1 MVSFL
6 TDTVVC
12 GFSLYHI
19 LAYFLIY
26 SCIGWCLEVIYA
38 AATTGQL
45 VNRGFLNGPVC
56 PIYGFG
62 MIIVLFALTPL
73 QHSILLLYIG
83 GVILP
88 SALELVGGWA
98 LYKIYHTRWWD
109 YSDFPFNIG
118 GYICLEFCLL
128 WGVGTLV
135 VMRIVHPVVADL
147 VDLIPPF
154 VGVILMC
161 FLYAVYAVDV
171 VATAI
176 AASALADTLD
186 TMEQLGDSIHAVS
199 DAMTQ
204 LLGTT
209 TLNADKKLDE
219 GRLQFKLA
227 AAEARDAAGK
237 QVPVFLYNG
246 TTYVPV
252 RAISEAM
259 GMDVSFNSATRTV
272 QLTTADRTASQQG
285 ASSASGNY
293 ISADRAKQIALND
306 AGVKEANAVFLRANL
321 DWDDGRMKYEVE
333 FYSGT
338 TEYDY
343 DIDAVTGAILSSDRE
358 LENFQIW
365 NNGTSRPSGN
375 GSNSSSGDYITAE
388 RAQQIALAET
398 PSGSTVVKCQFDW
411 DDGRAQ
417 YEVEIRN
424 GWTEYEFEIDAVT
437 GTIFSRDIDNDRW

>member
-1 MVSFL
+1 MQNMKRRMNNEAERFL
-6 TDTVVC
+6 EGLRLRFGPDGRSIQVED
-12 GFSLYHI
+12 G
-19 LAYFLIY
+19 
-26 SCIGWCLEVIYA
+26 IGI
-38 AATTGQL
+38 T
-45 VNRGFLNGPVC
+45 LNGAR
-56 PIYGFG
+56 F
-62 MIIVLFALTPL
+62 TP
-73 QHSILLLYIG
+73 
-83 GVILP
+83 
-88 SALELVGGWA
+88 
-98 LYKIYHTRWWD
+98 
-109 YSDFPFNIG
+109 
-118 GYICLEFCLL
+118 
-128 WGVGTLV
+128 
-135 VMRIVHPVVADL
+135 
-147 VDLIPPF
+147 
-154 VGVILMC
+154 
-161 FLYAVYAVDV
+161 
-171 VATAI
+171 
-176 AASALADTLD
+176 
-186 TMEQLGDSIHAVS
+186 
-199 DAMTQ
+199 
-204 LLGTT
+204 
-209 TLNADKKLDE
+209 
-219 GRLQFKLA
+219 
-227 AAEARDAAGK
+227 RDAAGK

>member
-1 MVSFL
+1 MKQN
-6 TDTVVC
+6 
-12 GFSLYHI
+12 GF
-19 LAYFLIY
+19 
-26 SCIGWCLEVIYA
+26 WK
-38 AATTGQL
+38 
-45 VNRGFLNGPVC
+45 
-56 PIYGFG
+56 GFG
-62 MIIVLFALTPL
+62 SGLVLTVLIAALCVT
-73 QHSILLLYIG
+73 
-83 GVILP
+83 
-88 SALELVGGWA
+88 
-98 LYKIYHTRWWD
+98 
-109 YSDFPFNIG
+109 
-118 GYICLEFCLL
+118 
-128 WGVGTLV
+128 
-135 VMRIVHPVVADL
+135 
-147 VDLIPPF
+147 
-154 VGVILMC
+154 
-161 FLYAVYAVDV
+161 
-171 VATAI
+171 ATAT
-176 AASALADTLD
+176 SKR
-186 TMEQLGDSIHAVS
+186 SI
-199 DAMTQ
+199 
-204 LLGTT
+204 
-209 TLNADKKLDE
+209 
-219 GRLQFKLA
+219 
-227 AAEARDAAGK
+227 
-237 QVPVFLYNG
+237 QVEDGIG

-338 TEYDY
+338 NEYDY
-343 DIDAVTGAILSSDRE
+343 DIDAVT
-358 LENFQIW
+358 
-365 NNGTSRPSGN
+365 

>member
-1 MVSFL
+1 MKQNGFWKGFGSGLVL
-6 TDTVVC
+6 TV
-12 GFSLYHI
+12 
-19 LAYFLIY
+19 LIAALCVTATAT
-26 SCIGWCLEVIYA
+26 SKRSIQVEDGIGI
-38 AATTGQL
+38 T
-45 VNRGFLNGPVC
+45 LNGAR
-56 PIYGFG
+56 F
-62 MIIVLFALTPL
+62 TP
-73 QHSILLLYIG
+73 
-83 GVILP
+83 
-88 SALELVGGWA
+88 
-98 LYKIYHTRWWD
+98 
-109 YSDFPFNIG
+109 
-118 GYICLEFCLL
+118 
-128 WGVGTLV
+128 
-135 VMRIVHPVVADL
+135 
-147 VDLIPPF
+147 
-154 VGVILMC
+154 
-161 FLYAVYAVDV
+161 
-171 VATAI
+171 
-176 AASALADTLD
+176 
-186 TMEQLGDSIHAVS
+186 
-199 DAMTQ
+199 
-204 LLGTT
+204 
-209 TLNADKKLDE
+209 
-219 GRLQFKLA
+219 
-227 AAEARDAAGK
+227 RDAAGK

-293 ISADRAKQIALND
+293 ISADRAKQIALN
-306 AGVKEANAVFLRANL
+306 
-321 DWDDGRMKYEVE
+321 EVE

-358 LENFQIW
+358 LGNFQIW